1 MVGSFSDQ
9 RRIRQPKHFV
19 CIAVLHPTAQDLRC
33 LAMHV
38 FFSIGLLASY
48 RFMFFFID
56 WKLPP
61 PACPGTTGNVQHSQH
76 FLCTLPTK

>member
-1 MVGSFSDQ
+1 
-9 RRIRQPKHFV
+9 
-19 CIAVLHPTAQDLRC
+19 
-33 LAMHV
+33 MHV

-61 PACPGTTGNVQHSQH
+61 PACPGTSGIFIY
-76 FLCTLPTK
+76 FLFILDIFFADFNFCYPVCFDRVALFFFSIVLWY